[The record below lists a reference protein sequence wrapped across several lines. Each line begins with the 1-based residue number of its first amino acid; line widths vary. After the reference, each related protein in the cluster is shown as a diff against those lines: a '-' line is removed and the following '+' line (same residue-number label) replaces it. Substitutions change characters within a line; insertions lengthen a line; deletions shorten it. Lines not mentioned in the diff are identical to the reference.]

1 MSTIASISTAPGIG
15 GIGIIR
21 MSGEKSFE
29 VLDKIFVAKNKQNID
44 EIIYRSLLIKKSIVE
59 EDEKETG
66 IRKILNFGHTIG
78 HAYESYYGLKD
89 YYHGECV
96 GMGMI

>member
-29 VLDKIFVAKNKQNID
+29 VLNKIFYPKNK
-44 EIIYRSLLIKKSIVE
+44 Y
-59 EDEKETG
+59 
-66 IRKILNFGHTIG
+66 KIGRAH
-78 HAYESYYGLKD
+78 
-89 YYHGECV
+89 V
-96 GMGMI
+96 